1 MTARRIVIAGAL
13 LATSA
18 IALAQQG
25 PESLLP
31 PGFDKPQ
38 PKAAPPSGAQGASGQ
53 TPPGSISSPVVQAI
67 PGSSGGKAASGP
79 VTLPAHI
86 PSLDRIEKMSPEELA
101 ELLGKKPKF
110 DVPAGARRAQK
121 QLGLIDAGEGGI
133 PDWSFAG
140 QNASLVRAVLAGNKG
155 KVVSRWGHILLRRA
169 LASRTDAPAGMAPT
183 EFVAL
188 RTALLV
194 RMGEGVVARDLAQDV
209 DVANYSPALTQA
221 ALDAYAQTGDFTGA
235 CPAVGWQGGARKDNQ
250 WKVYQAIC
258 AAYSG
263 EGSRAM
269 TILDRM
275 GPGNGLAQIDLL
287 LAQKYAGAANRGQRA
302 VKIEWDGVEDL
313 TPLRYALTMA
323 VGLEPPKE
331 LIGKAPNFVK
341 ALPATAPMASY
352 ALRADGADVAAGLG
366 ILSSSAFVDLYS
378 QIFAL
383 GGSTDMAKRAGQ
395 LQAAYL
401 GTSDAAK
408 AEAIKELWG
417 DRSDALK
424 FYSRQVLTAYAAAR
438 LPATSSL
445 VDDAPGL
452 IASMLTAGLD
462 ANAMKW
468 GSVVP
473 NGSEGWALL
482 ALAQANRAGEV
493 SKDQVDVFR
502 NGDKSDEQRKTR
514 FLVAGLAG
522 LERISRQNANDLA
535 QDLGFTLDGQSRW
548 IALIDQAASVNNQGM
563 VALLAGVGMQG
574 GGWDKMTPRHL
585 FHIVSALNRV
595 GLSAEARMIA
605 AEAVARG

>member
-1 MTARRIVIAGAL
+1 MRRMIIAGAL
-13 LATSA
+13 LASSA
-18 IALAQQG
+18 IAIAQQG

-38 PKAAPPSGAQGASGQ
+38 PKAAAPSAGQGSSGQ
-53 TPPGSISSPVVQAI
+53 APSGSISSPVVQAI
-67 PGSSGGKAASGP
+67 PGSSGGKAAASGP
-79 VTLPAHI
+79 VTLPANI

-121 QLGLIDAGEGGI
+121 QMGLIDAGEGGI
-133 PDWSFAG
+133 PDWSFSG
-140 QNASLVRAVLAGNKG
+140 QSASLVRAVLAGNKG

-169 LASRTDAPAGMAPT
+169 LASRTDAPNGMAPA

-209 DVANYSPALTQA
+209 DVSNYSPALTQA
-221 ALDAYAQTGDFTGA
+221 ALDAYVLTGDMTGA
-235 CPAVGWQGGARKDNQ
+235 CPAVGWQGGARKDSQ
-250 WKVYQAIC
+250 WKVFQAIC
-258 AAYSG
+258 SAYSG

-269 TILDRM
+269 SILDRM
-275 GPGNGLAQIDLL
+275 GPGNGIAQIDLL
-287 LAQKYAGAANRGQRA
+287 LAQKYAGAASRGQRA

-313 TPLRYALTMA
+313 SAMRYSLTMA

-331 LIGKAPNFVK
+331 LIAKAPTMLK

-352 ALRADGADVAAGLG
+352 ALRANGADVAAGLG

-383 GGSTDMAKRAGQ
+383 GGNTDIARRAGQ

-401 GTSDAAK
+401 GASETTK
-408 AEAIKELWG
+408 AEAIKEIWG
-417 DRSDALK
+417 DRSEPLT

-438 LPATSSL
+438 LPASSAL
-445 VDDAPGL
+445 ADDAPGL
-452 IASMLTAGLD
+452 IASMLAAGLD

-482 ALAQANRAGEV
+482 ALAQPNRAGEV

-502 NGDKSDEQRKTR
+502 NGDKSDDQRKTR

-522 LERISRQNANDLA
+522 LERISRQSANDVA
-535 QDLGFTLDGQSRW
+535 QDMGFSLDGQSRW
-548 IALIDQAASVNNQGM
+548 IALIDQAAIVNNQGM

-585 FHIVSALNRV
+585 FHIVSALKRV
-595 GLSAEARMIA
+595 GLDAEARMIA
-605 AEAVARG
+605 AEAVARA